1 MKKNDLYLKLAEMFP
16 NARCELDY
24 KNVFELLV
32 STVLAAQATDIS
44 VNKVTPELFSKYPSA
59 KELKD
64 ADYNDVVRIVKTVG
78 LYKTKAKNII
88 ELSKMLWNDHGGE
101 VPCDFNYLVTL
112 PGVGRK
118 TANVILAEGFN
129 VPRIAVDTHVLRV
142 SNRLGL
148 ASSDNPYEVEKN
160 LMEMFEEKIWGDLH
174 LKLLFFGRYY
184 CKAQKPKCFEEECP
198 FKNICKEKN

>member
-16 NARCELDY
+16 NARCELEY

-64 ADYNDVVRIVKTVG
+64 ADYNDVVRIIKTVG

-88 ELSKMLWNDHGGE
+88 ELSKMLWNNHCGE

-129 VPRIAVDTHVLRV
+129 VPRIAVDTHVLR
-142 SNRLGL
+142 N
-148 ASSDNPYEVEKN
+148 EV
-160 LMEMFEEKIWGDLH
+160 KIQLD
-174 LKLLFFGRYY
+174 
-184 CKAQKPKCFEEECP
+184 
-198 FKNICKEKN
+198 